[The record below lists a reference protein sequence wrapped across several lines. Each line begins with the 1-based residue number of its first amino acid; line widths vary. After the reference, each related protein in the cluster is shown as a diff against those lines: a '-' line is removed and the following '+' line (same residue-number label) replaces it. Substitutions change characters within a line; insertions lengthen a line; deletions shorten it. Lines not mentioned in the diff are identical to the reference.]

1 MPASVHRPD
10 ASLAAW
16 QRWIAALLQGP
27 LAALASACGGEPLA
41 AHYEGARRA
50 IAGRLLIGLA
60 RERLVP
66 AQRLADAL
74 ELELARG
81 RVRVPLAARLPFEL
95 DRPALDGEG
104 DPLLEQVLGDPLAL
118 LDEAQLGLDARARA
132 RVRAELHSSIDN
144 LATARLARRLRD
156 RLARVQAASE
166 DPRLGEPE
174 HFVTEGHPWHPMTRT
189 RLGLGRADSLRHAP
203 ELLARCELSFVELE
217 LARARVRGDWSAR
230 AELFGVRARP
240 GWVIVP
246 LHPVQRRRLPRL
258 LPQLWGRSLRP
269 IPAPPIGARALLS
282 MRTVEL
288 AGLGHHLKLA
298 LGVHTTSARRTVSPM
313 SVADG
318 PTISALLEQL
328 RARDPLVRRLS
339 IMSEPAAIGLEP
351 SAKFEAVARE
361 LGAILRV
368 VPRDAGEAWV
378 CAALGERWPGRDA
391 TLLELACAGLPGGR
405 AERIAAALEV
415 WMRGLVAPTLRLFVA
430 YGIALEVHLQN
441 TLVLV
446 EDGRPLGFRVRDL
459 GGIRLHRGRLR
470 LAGLAPS
477 FDAASFVIT
486 DDLDE
491 VRGKLVHALVHAQLA
506 HVFELAAGFG
516 VPLERSYATLATT
529 LDELLRGWA
538 EDADEPEHVREAASL
553 ERERLFEPR
562 VRAKALLRMRL
573 SERVSDYEYT
583 WVDNPLARG
592 LHMR

>member
-1 MPASVHRPD
+1 MPAIPPCPD

-16 QRWIAALLQGP
+16 QRWIAALRQGP
-27 LAALASACGGEPLA
+27 LASLASACGGEPLEPV
-41 AHYEGARRA
+41 YVGARRA
-50 IAGRLLIGLA
+50 IAGRLLIAFA

-66 AQRLADAL
+66 AQRHADAL

-81 RVRVPLAARLPFEL
+81 RVRLPLAARLPFEL
-95 DRPALDGEG
+95 DRPALDEPDL
-104 DPLLEQVLGDPLAL
+104 DPCLDDPLAL
-118 LDEAQLGLDARARA
+118 LDDPQLGLDLAARE
-132 RVRAELHSSIDN
+132 RVRAELLSSIDN
-144 LATARLARRLRD
+144 LATARLARRIRD
-156 RLARVQAASE
+156 RLARAMPTSD
-166 DPRLGEPE
+166 DPRLVEPE

-203 ELLARCELSFVELE
+203 ELLARCELAFVELE
-217 LARARVRGDWSAR
+217 LARARVRGDWLAR
-230 AELFGVRARP
+230 AELFGVHTRP

-246 LHPVQRRRLPRL
+246 VHPVQRRRLPNL
-258 LPQLWGRSLRP
+258 LAPLWGRSLRP
-269 IPAPPIGARALLS
+269 IAAPPIAARPLLS

-318 PTISALLEQL
+318 PTISGLLEHL
-328 RARDPLVRRLS
+328 RARDALVRRLS

-351 SAKFEAVARE
+351 RGKLEPLARE

-368 VPRDAGEAWV
+368 VPRERGEAWV

-391 TLLELACAGLPGGR
+391 TLLELACTKLPGGR
-405 AERIAAALEV
+405 AERVAAALEV
-415 WMRGLVAPTLRLFVA
+415 WLRGLVAPALRLFVA

-441 TLVLV
+441 TLLLV

-459 GGIRLHRGRLR
+459 GGIRLHRERLR
-470 LAGLAPS
+470 LAGHAPS

-506 HVFELAAGFG
+506 HVFELAAAQG
-516 VPLERSYATLATT
+516 VPLERSYARLATT
-529 LDELLRGWA
+529 IDECLRAWS
-538 EDADEPEHVREAASL
+538 EDPDEPEHVREAAAL
-553 ERERLFEPR
+553 ERTRLFEPR